1 MKFVKERATLICGS
15 LKKAMVVQRI
25 PVLNWKMKEGCFLTP
40 QDADATKYDT
50 SAAANNK
57 IDLEAEGLSVS
68 DWLNGHMVNV
78 DHSDADWKDYD
89 ASTMQFYEMDK
100 HYWFTTELVVPQ
112 EMDGKSMWLNIR
124 TQIEHWS
131 DGQNPQFILFING
144 EVIQGLDINHR
155 EVNISKYAKAGEKL
169 RLDLQTYT
177 GTLFREFKLLVD
189 LEERSE
195 LIKNLYYDIQIP
207 LWSLDRMNEN
217 ERVKW
222 QMENIITDTINL
234 IDLRKIYSPQFYA
247 SVQKAHEYIQ
257 ANLYEN
263 PEMSGFDDVIA
274 TCIGHTHI
282 DVAWLWTVAQVRQ
295 KSCRS
300 FATVLKLM
308 EEYPSYKF
316 MSSQPQLYEF
326 IKQRDP
332 QQYAKI
338 KQRVAEGRWETE
350 GGMWVEADCNITS
363 GESLARQF
371 MFGKRFFKE
380 EFGKE
385 NVILWLPDVFGYSGA
400 LPQIMKK
407 SGIKYFM
414 TTKLA
419 WNQFNKVPTDTFWWE
434 GIDGTR
440 IFTHLITTLGV
451 GQPESSFFTTYN
463 GMLHPD
469 ALMGGWH
476 RYQNK
481 EFNNDIL
488 ISYGFGD
495 GGGGPTREMM
505 ETSIRMEKGLKGMP
519 KVRQEVSRVYFDE
532 LYEKVKDAKRLP
544 TWVGELYFEYHRGTY
559 TSMARNKRENR
570 KNEYRLMEVE
580 LMSVLAELA
589 AKEGL
594 EYPTQQLND
603 MWKLMLRN
611 QFHDILPGSSVKDVY
626 DVTQQEYKQIHK
638 EGEELIDARIH
649 AITPQ
654 GEGLTVF
661 NTLGYDRDDIV
672 NLGNVDAPAVSDGTN
687 VYPTQKTA
695 DGTLA
700 YIKNIPSKGYKGLS
714 LCNAKE
720 EKSAF
725 VITADGI
732 DTPYYTIKIDEV
744 GQFTSIV
751 DKEADRELLPK
762 GQVGNELR
770 VYEDKPM
777 CYDNWDIDIYYT
789 EKSWPIL
796 DDAVCEWVENGPV
809 RATLKVSKKVMD
821 TVVEQKIHF
830 YAQDRRIDFETY
842 VDWKMSQHLC
852 KVHFPLDIHSDEA
865 AFDIQ
870 FGNIKRKIHQN
881 TSWDMARFESC
892 AHKWADFSETGYG
905 VSLLNDCKYGYSL
918 LDKKLSLTLI
928 KSGIDPNPVTDQEE
942 HYFTYSLYPHMG
954 TWKPETTVRE
964 AFNLNVPTRVTVG
977 GTAGM
982 DYSFANCDQANV
994 VLETIKKAED
1004 GNGIVVR
1011 LYEIENTRTNV
1022 TLTFD
1027 RPVAFVEEVNL
1038 IEESVEDGEVVI
1050 SSENAVKFQ
1059 IKPYEIKSYRV
1070 VF

>member
-1 MKFVKERATLICGS
+1 MRFVKERANIMCET
-15 LKKAMVVQRI
+15 LKKAMVVQSLPI
-25 PVLNWKMKEGCFLTP
+25 HNWKMKEGCFLNP
-40 QDADATKYDT
+40 EAAEANLFDT
-50 SAAANNK
+50 SAASNK
-57 IDLEAEGLSVS
+57 KINLEAEGLSVS
-68 DWLNGHMVNV
+68 DWLNGRMAN
-78 DHSDADWKDYD
+78 ADDSNGEWKDYD
-89 ASTMQFYEMDK
+89 ASTMMFYESDK
-100 HYWFTTELVVPQ
+100 HYWFKTDLVVP
-112 EMDGKSMWLNIR
+112 ESMDGKSMWLHVR
-124 TQIEHWS
+124 TQIEHWA
-131 DGQNPQFILFING
+131 DGENPQFILFING
-144 EVIQGLDINHR
+144 KVIQGLDLNHR
-155 EVNISKYAKAGEKL
+155 EVNISEYAKAGEVL
-169 RLDLQTYT
+169 HLDLQAYT
-177 GTLFREFKLLVD
+177 GTLFNEFKLFVD

-195 LIKNLYYDIQIP
+195 QIKNLFYDIQIP
-207 LWSLDRMNEN
+207 LWGLARMGEN
-217 ERVKW
+217 DRVKW
-222 QMENIITDTINL
+222 QIENVITDTINL
-234 IDLRKIYSPQFYA
+234 IDLRKLYSPAFYA
-247 SVQKAHEYIQ
+247 SVQAAHEYIQ

-326 IKQRDP
+326 IKQRNP
-332 QQYAKI
+332 EQYERI

-350 GGMWVEADCNITS
+350 GGMWVEADCNLTS

-371 MFGKRFFKE
+371 LFGKRFFKE

-434 GIDGTR
+434 GIDGSKV
-440 IFTHLITTLGV
+440 FTHLITTLGV
-451 GQPESSFFTTYN
+451 GQPETSFFTTYN

-469 ALMGGWH
+469 ALMGGWN

-505 ETSIRMEKGLKGMP
+505 ETSERMEKGLKGMP
-519 KVRQEVSRVYFDE
+519 KVRQEVSRVYFDK
-532 LYEKVKDAKRLP
+532 LYDNLKDAKRLP

-559 TSMARNKRENR
+559 TSMGRNKRENR

-589 AKEGL
+589 GKE

-603 MWKLMLRN
+603 IWKLMLRN
-611 QFHDILPGSSVKDVY
+611 QFHDILPGSSNKDVY
-626 DVTQQEYKQIHK
+626 DITLQEYKQITK
-638 EGEELIDARIH
+638 ENEEMIATRMN
-649 AITPQ
+649 AIVPE

-661 NTLGYDRDDIV
+661 NTLGYERNDIV

-700 YIKNIPSKGYKGLS
+700 YITNIPSKGYKGLAACDAAVATS
-714 LCNAKE
+714 P
-720 EKSAF
+720 F
-725 VITADGI
+725 VITEDGI
-732 DTPYYTIKIDEV
+732 DTPYYTIKIDGA

-751 DKEADRELLPK
+751 DKEADRELLLE

-770 VYEDKPM
+770 IYEDKPM
-777 CYDNWDIDIYYT
+777 MYDNWDIDIYYT
-789 EKSWPIL
+789 EKSWPVL
-796 DDAVCEWVENGPV
+796 DGAACEWIENGPV
-809 RATLKVSKKVMD
+809 RATLKVSKNVMD
-821 TVVEQKIHF
+821 TVFVQKIHF
-830 YAQDRRIDFETY
+830 YADTRRIDFETY

-865 AFDIQ
+865 TFDIQ

-881 TSWDMARFESC
+881 TSWDEARFESC
-892 AHKWADFSETGYG
+892 AHKWVDFSETGYG
-905 VSLLNDCKYGYSL
+905 VSLLNDCKYGHSL
-918 LDKKLSLTLI
+918 LNKKLSLTLV
-928 KSGIDPNPVTDQEE
+928 KSGVNPNPVTDQEE
-942 HYFTYSLYPHMG
+942 HFMTYSLYPHMG
-954 TWKPETTVRE
+954 TWKPETTVQE
-964 AFNLNVPTRVTVG
+964 AFNINVPVRVVTG
-977 GTAGM
+977 GNMGEKF
-982 DYSFANCDQANV
+982 SFASIDKANV

-1004 GNGIVVR
+1004 GNGIIVR
-1011 LYEIENTRTNV
+1011 LYEIENTRTKV
-1022 TLTFD
+1022 ELTFD
-1027 RPVAFVEEVNL
+1027 RPVVSVQEVNL
-1038 IEESVEDGEVVI
+1038 VEDVVEDGKVTMPTANSI
-1050 SSENAVKFQ
+1050 GFQ

-1070 VF
+1070 NF

>member
-1 MKFVKERATLICGS
+1 MKFVKERADLMCGTL
-15 LKKAMVVQRI
+15 KNRMVVQRLPI
-25 PVLNWKMKEGCFLTP
+25 NNWKIKEGCFLNP
-40 QDADATKYDT
+40 EAAEATIYDT
-50 SAAANNK
+50 SAASNK
-57 IDLEAEGLSVS
+57 KINLEAEGLSVS
-68 DWLNGHMVNV
+68 DWLNGHMAN
-78 DHSDADWKDYD
+78 ADDSNGEWKDYD
-89 ASTMQFYEMDK
+89 AATMMFYESDK
-100 HYWFTTELVVPQ
+100 HYWFKTDLVVPE
-112 EMDGKSMWLNIR
+112 EMDGKSMWLHVR
-124 TQIEHWS
+124 TQIEHWA
-131 DGQNPQFILFING
+131 DGENPQFILFING
-144 EVIQGLDINHR
+144 KMIQGLDLNHR
-155 EVNISKYAKAGEKL
+155 EVNISEYAKAGETL
-169 RLDLQTYT
+169 HLDLQAYT
-177 GTLFREFKLLVD
+177 GTLFNEFKLFVD

-207 LWSLDRMNEN
+207 LWGLARMGEN
-217 ERVKW
+217 DRVKW
-222 QMENIITDTINL
+222 QIENILVETMNL
-234 IDLRKIYSPQFYA
+234 IDLRKMYSPEFYA
-247 SVQKAHEYIQ
+247 SVQAAHEYIQ

-263 PEMSGFDDVIA
+263 PEMVGFDDVIA

-332 QQYAKI
+332 EQYERI

-350 GGMWVEADCNITS
+350 GGMWVEADCNLTS

-371 MFGKRFFKE
+371 LFGKKFFKE

-434 GIDGTR
+434 GIDGSKV
-440 IFTHLITTLGV
+440 FTHLITTLGV

-469 ALMGGWH
+469 ALMGGWN

-495 GGGGPTREMM
+495 GGGGPTRDMM

-519 KVRQEVSRVYFDE
+519 KVRQEVSRVYFDK
-532 LYEKVKDAKRLP
+532 LYENLKDAKRLP

-559 TSMARNKRENR
+559 TSMGRNKRENR

-589 AKEGL
+589 GKE

-603 MWKLMLRN
+603 IWKLMLRN
-611 QFHDILPGSSVKDVY
+611 QFHDILPGSSNKDVY
-626 DVTQQEYKQIHK
+626 DVTLQEYNQITK
-638 EGEELIDARIH
+638 ENEALISERINK
-649 AITPQ
+649 IVPE

-661 NTLGYDRDDIV
+661 NTLGYDRNDIV

-700 YIKNIPSKGYKGLS
+700 YITGIPSKGYKGLAVCDAAEAS
-714 LCNAKE
+714 
-720 EKSAF
+720 SPF

-732 DTPYYTIKIDEV
+732 DTPFYAIKIDAA

-751 DKEADRELLPK
+751 DKEADRELLLE
-762 GQVGNELR
+762 GQVGNEIR

-789 EKSWPIL
+789 EKSWPVL
-796 DDAVCEWVENGPV
+796 DGATCEWIENGPV
-809 RATLKVSKKVMD
+809 RATLKVAKKVMD
-821 TVVEQKIHF
+821 TVMEQKIHF
-830 YAQDRRIDFETY
+830 YADTRRIDFETY
-842 VDWKMSQHLC
+842 FDWKMSQHLC

-865 AFDIQ
+865 TFDIQ

-892 AHKWADFSETGYG
+892 AHKWVDYSETGYG
-905 VSLLNDCKYGYSL
+905 VSLMNDCKYGYSL

-928 KSGIDPNPVTDQEE
+928 KSGINPNPVTDQEE
-942 HYFTYSLYPHMG
+942 HFMTYSLYPHMG
-954 TWKPETTVRE
+954 TWKPETTVQE
-964 AFNLNVPTRVTVG
+964 AFNINVPTRVVAGGNVG
-977 GTAGM
+977 EKF
-982 DYSFANCDQANV
+982 SFASIDKANV
-994 VLETIKKAED
+994 ILETIKKAED

-1011 LYEIENTRTNV
+1011 LYEIENTRTKV
-1022 TLTFD
+1022 ELTFD
-1027 RPVAFVEEVNL
+1027 RPVVSVEEVNL
-1038 IEESVEDGEVVI
+1038 IEETVEEGKVAMPTANSI
-1050 SSENAVKFQ
+1050 SFQ